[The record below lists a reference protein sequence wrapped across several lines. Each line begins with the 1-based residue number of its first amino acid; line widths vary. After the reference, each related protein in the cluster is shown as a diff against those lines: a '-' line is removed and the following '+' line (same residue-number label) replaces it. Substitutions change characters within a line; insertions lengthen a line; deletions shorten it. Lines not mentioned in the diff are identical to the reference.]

1 MMKIFNVGLLFLV
14 SALLLLSCGEE
25 KTPEGL
31 EVNFQIH
38 GKISGAANQPIK
50 IQAQSERGPIDVA
63 STTTD
68 AEGNYE
74 IKGNI
79 PGMGI
84 YALLIGNDN
93 RNTIVI
99 PLDKDDDVEI
109 KGDIKTIALEP
120 TISGTDWSA
129 PLTRYMQLFSEF
141 GKKQMEQMSSVK
153 TAEDQIA
160 LFQKLRKPIINF
172 VVSQIKKDPANPVNI
187 VFVNM
192 LFPSQE
198 SGFADWKP
206 EYLDYLKKVNTAYI
220 KEHADSPITSM
231 LGEQIEI
238 IEQQYRIQQ
247 QYASGTMAAPEIAL
261 KNPNGTELR
270 LSSLKGKVVL
280 IDFWASWCQPCRQE
294 NPNVVRMY
302 NTYKSKGF
310 EVFSVSL
317 DEDANAWK
325 QAITQDKLTWPNH
338 VSDLM
343 GWKTP
348 LTQAYGFQSIPHT
361 VLVNRQGNI
370 VAVGLR
376 GSALEQKLISELAK

>member
-1 MMKIFNVGLLFLV
+1 MNKTIIG
-14 SALLLLSCGEE
+14 LLLLIPSLLIFSCGEE

-31 EVNFQIH
+31 EVNFHIH
-38 GKISGAANQPIK
+38 GKISGAANQTIK
-50 IQAQSERGPIDVA
+50 VQAQSERGPIDVA
-63 STTTD
+63 SATTD

-84 YALLIGNDN
+84 YAMIVGNDN
-93 RNTIVI
+93 KNTIVM
-99 PLDKDDDVEI
+99 PLDKGDDVEI
-109 KGDIKTIALEP
+109 RGDIKTIALQP
-120 TISGTDWSA
+120 TISGTDWSG
-129 PLTRYMQLFSEF
+129 PLMKYMHLFGEF
-141 GKKQMEQMSSVK
+141 GKKQMEEMTSVK
-153 TAEDQIA
+153 TAEERIA
-160 LFQKLRKPIINF
+160 LFNKLRQPIINF

-198 SGFADWKP
+198 SGFSDWKP
-206 EYLDYLKKVNTAYI
+206 EYLDYLKKVNDAYV
-220 KEHADSPITSM
+220 KEHSDSPITAM
-231 LGEQIEI
+231 LGDQIEI
-238 IEQQYRIQQ
+238 IEQQYTIHQ
-247 QYASGTMAAPEIAL
+247 QYESGTMAAPEIAL
-261 KNPNGTELR
+261 KNPDGKELR

-280 IDFWASWCQPCRQE
+280 IDFWASWCQPCRAE

-302 NTYKSKGF
+302 STYKSKGF

-317 DEDANAWK
+317 DQDASAWK
-325 QAITQDKLTWPNH
+325 QAIQQDKLSWPNH
-338 VSDLM
+338 VSDLL

-361 VLVNRQGNI
+361 VLINRKGNI

-376 GSALEQKLISELAK
+376 GSALEQKLITELSK